1 LCAGPRSS
9 AGHHG
14 QEGETAMAVMGIAR
28 FEHFFRAAG
37 GVDVDKND
45 LKRYHDFVN
54 QKLYD
59 LLLAGQAAAKAN
71 ARDIIEPH
79 DLPVTK
85 GLQESIHSFRRIDEE
100 IELHPILAELAA
112 RPPLLVLS
120 EETQARL
127 PLVVGGLSVAL
138 ARTFKIID
146 PGVRRPMM
154 REWETAFQIFDLLL

>member
-1 LCAGPRSS
+1 MPGKVTGMP
-9 AGHHG
+9 
-14 QEGETAMAVMGIAR
+14 VMGIAR
-28 FEHFFRAAG
+28 FEHFFRTAG
-37 GVDVDKND
+37 SVDVDKND

-59 LLLAGQAAAKAN
+59 LILIGQAAAKAN
-71 ARDIIEPH
+71 ARDIIEPR
-79 DLPVTK
+79 DLPITK
-85 GLQESIHSFRRIDEE
+85 GLQESMHSFRRIDEE
-100 IELHPILAELAA
+100 IELRPILAELAA
-112 RPPLLVLS
+112 RPPLSLALS

-154 REWETAFQIFDLLL
+154 REWERAFQIFDLLL